1 MSKSALMVVEG
12 GRTEV
17 RLFSRLLTMYLPSN
31 RAEIYT
37 YNTTLYELAE
47 QMFQGD
53 ELDDDLD
60 LIQVLKESKTGPAD
74 RKVLE
79 QKFTDIYL
87 VFDFDPHYQKC
98 NFDRLKKLCDFFN
111 DSTSN
116 GKLYLNFPMVESYR
130 HFKALDESY
139 LSLGVRIEDI
149 PRYKEI
155 VGAEGCSKLAQ
166 LSKIS
171 KKTFNQIIIL
181 NLKKAE
187 ILVQL
192 PAGLSIEEGYSEC
205 TMNSVLEK
213 ELDLYKKGLVLVL
226 NTSLFVVIDY
236 NPSRFFGGIF
246 NMLSD

>member
-1 MSKSALMVVEG
+1 M
-12 GRTEV
+12 
-17 RLFSRLLTMYLPSN
+17 
-31 RAEIYT
+31 
-37 YNTTLYELAE
+37 
-47 QMFQGD
+47 
-53 ELDDDLD
+53 
-60 LIQVLKESKTGPAD
+60 
-74 RKVLE
+74 
-79 QKFTDIYL
+79 
-87 VFDFDPHYQKC
+87 
-98 NFDRLKKLCDFFN
+98 
-111 DSTSN
+111 
-116 GKLYLNFPMVESYR
+116 
-130 HFKALDESY
+130 DESY

-171 KKTFNQIIIL
+171 KKTFNQIIVL